1 MGKKES
7 LTFDVWESISL
18 SSNLNARSIHTY
30 MMSSSASTSAASPV
44 ADALKASAG
53 GLFALCALYP
63 LDLLRT
69 KRAAEASTS
78 SDDDDDDDVDDDDG
92 AKKTTYGKKNSSS
105 NSKSSGGVFREI
117 ALTVH
122 EKGVSELYRGFYP
135 RAVHCL
141 ISDLIYYYSYTYLT
155 NRKLESLMLE
165 IAKKKDAPAPEND
178 GDVNIID
185 ISTSV
190 RLGTIAGIVTNILT
204 IPVDTVS
211 MNLQISKSTK
221 RLGIFEITRKIYE
234 EHGIVK
240 FWNGLLPG
248 CILTVNPAI
257 NVALFENM
265 KARYLL
271 KYARENKMQL
281 SAFEAFVLGTVS
293 KGAATVIT
301 YPMIRLK
308 TLLLKANEDN
318 NEDDTKKVEADVR
331 KKKATSVMNVIKAV
345 LEREGISGFYRGIYV
360 QLLRSTSGSG
370 LMFMVREALR

>member
-1 MGKKES
+1 
-7 LTFDVWESISL
+7 
-18 SSNLNARSIHTY
+18 
-30 MMSSSASTSAASPV
+30 MSSSTSTAAASPV
-44 ADALKASAG
+44 ADALNASAG

-78 SDDDDDDDVDDDDG
+78 SEGDDD
-92 AKKTTYGKKNSSS
+92 AKKTMFGKKNTLSS
-105 NSKSSGGVFREI
+105 NSKSSSSGGGGGVFREF
-117 ALTVH
+117 ALTVR
-122 EKGVSELYRGFYP
+122 EKGVSELYRGFYS

-155 NRKLESLMLE
+155 NRKLESLMME
-165 IAKKKDAPAPEND
+165 VAKMKKKDAPASEND
-178 GDVNIID
+178 GGTNIID

-204 IPVDTVS
+204 IPIDTVS

-221 RLGIFEITRKIYE
+221 RMGIFEITRKIYE
-234 EHGIVK
+234 EHGVAK
-240 FWNGLLPG
+240 FWNGLLPA

-257 NVALFENM
+257 NVALFENI

-318 NEDDTKKVEADVR
+318 NEDFETTKKVGTDVR
-331 KKKATSVMNVIKAV
+331 KKKATSVVDVIKVV
-345 LEREGISGFYRGIYV
+345 LEREGISGFYRGMYV

>member
-1 MGKKES
+1 
-7 LTFDVWESISL
+7 
-18 SSNLNARSIHTY
+18 
-30 MMSSSASTSAASPV
+30 MSSSTSKAASSPL
-44 ADALKASAG
+44 ADALNASAG

-78 SDDDDDDDVDDDDG
+78 SDDDD
-92 AKKTTYGKKNSSS
+92 AKKTTTFGKKNTNSN
-105 NSKSSGGVFREI
+105 NSKSSSSGGGGGGVFREF
-117 ALTVH
+117 ALTVR
-122 EKGVSELYRGFYP
+122 EKGVSELYRGFYS

-155 NRKLESLMLE
+155 NRKLESLMME
-165 IAKKKDAPAPEND
+165 MAKKKKKKDAPGSEND
-178 GDVNIID
+178 NGVNIID

-204 IPVDTVS
+204 IPIDTVS

-221 RLGIFEITRKIYE
+221 RMGIFEITRKIYE
-234 EHGIVK
+234 EHGVAK
-240 FWNGLLPG
+240 FWNGLLPA

-257 NVALFENM
+257 NVALFENI

-318 NEDDTKKVEADVR
+318 NEDFETTKRVEIDAR
-331 KKKATSVMNVIKAV
+331 KKKVTSVVDVIKVV
-345 LEREGISGFYRGIYV
+345 LEREGVSGFYRGMYV

>member
-1 MGKKES
+1 
-7 LTFDVWESISL
+7 
-18 SSNLNARSIHTY
+18 
-30 MMSSSASTSAASPV
+30 MSSSASTSAASPV

-78 SDDDDDDDVDDDDG
+78 SSDDGDDDDD
-92 AKKTTYGKKNSSS
+92 AKKTKTFGKKNNNATSSS
-105 NSKSSGGVFREI
+105 GKSSSSGVSGGVFREF
-117 ALTVH
+117 ALTVR
-122 EKGVSELYRGFYP
+122 EKGVSELYRGFYS

-155 NRKLESLMLE
+155 NRKLESLMME
-165 IAKKKDAPAPEND
+165 MAKKKKDAPASEND
-178 GDVNIID
+178 GGVNIID

-204 IPVDTVS
+204 IPIDTVS

-221 RLGIFEITRKIYE
+221 RMGIFEITRKIYE
-234 EHGIVK
+234 EHGVAK
-240 FWNGLLPG
+240 FWNGLLPA

-257 NVALFENM
+257 NVALFENI

-271 KYARENKMQL
+271 KYARENQMQL

-308 TLLLKANEDN
+308 TLLLKANEEN
-318 NEDDTKKVEADVR
+318 NENFETTKKVEIDVR
-331 KKKATSVMNVIKAV
+331 KKKATSVVDVIKVV
-345 LEREGISGFYRGIYV
+345 LEREGVSGFYRGMYV

>member
-1 MGKKES
+1 M
-7 LTFDVWESISL
+7 LDT
-18 SSNLNARSIHTY
+18 HTH
-30 MMSSSASTSAASPV
+30 MSSSASTSAASPV

-78 SDDDDDDDVDDDDG
+78 SSSDDGDDDDD
-92 AKKTTYGKKNSSS
+92 AKKTKTFGKKSNNATSSS
-105 NSKSSGGVFREI
+105 SGKSSSSGVSGGVFREF
-117 ALTVH
+117 ALTVR
-122 EKGVSELYRGFYP
+122 EKGVSELYRGFYS

-155 NRKLESLMLE
+155 NRKLESLMME
-165 IAKKKDAPAPEND
+165 MAKKKKKKDAPASEKD
-178 GDVNIID
+178 GGVNIID

-204 IPVDTVS
+204 IPIDTVS

-221 RLGIFEITRKIYE
+221 RMGIFEITRKIYE
-234 EHGIVK
+234 EHGVVK
-240 FWNGLLPG
+240 FWNGLLPA

-257 NVALFENM
+257 NVALFENI

-271 KYARENKMQL
+271 KYARENQMQL

-308 TLLLKANEDN
+308 TLLLKANEEN
-318 NEDDTKKVEADVR
+318 NEDFETTKKVEIDVR
-331 KKKATSVMNVIKAV
+331 KKKATSVVDVIKVV
-345 LEREGISGFYRGIYV
+345 LEREGVSGFYRGMYV

>member
-1 MGKKES
+1 
-7 LTFDVWESISL
+7 
-18 SSNLNARSIHTY
+18 
-30 MMSSSASTSAASPV
+30 MSSSTSKAASSPL
-44 ADALKASAG
+44 ADALNASAG

-78 SDDDDDDDVDDDDG
+78 SDDDD
-92 AKKTTYGKKNSSS
+92 AKKTTTFGKKNTNSN
-105 NSKSSGGVFREI
+105 NSKSSSSGGGGGGVFREF
-117 ALTVH
+117 ALTVR
-122 EKGVSELYRGFYP
+122 EKGVSELYRGFYS

-155 NRKLESLMLE
+155 NRKLESLMME
-165 IAKKKDAPAPEND
+165 MAKKKKKDAPGSEND
-178 GDVNIID
+178 NGVNIID

-204 IPVDTVS
+204 IPIDTVS

-221 RLGIFEITRKIYE
+221 RMGIFEIARKIYE
-234 EHGIVK
+234 EHGVAK
-240 FWNGLLPG
+240 FWNGLLPA

-257 NVALFENM
+257 NVALFENI

-271 KYARENKMQL
+271 KYARENQMQL

-308 TLLLKANEDN
+308 TLLLKANEEN
-318 NEDDTKKVEADVR
+318 NEDFETTKKVEIDAR
-331 KKKATSVMNVIKAV
+331 KKKATSVVDVIKVV
-345 LEREGISGFYRGIYV
+345 LEREGVSGFYRGMYV

>member
-1 MGKKES
+1 
-7 LTFDVWESISL
+7 
-18 SSNLNARSIHTY
+18 

-78 SDDDDDDDVDDDDG
+78 SSDDGDDDDDD
-92 AKKTTYGKKNSSS
+92 AKKKTTFGKKSNNASSNGKSSS
-105 NSKSSGGVFREI
+105 SEGGGGVFREF
-117 ALTVH
+117 ALTVR
-122 EKGVSELYRGFYP
+122 EKGVSELYRGFYS

-155 NRKLESLMLE
+155 NRKLESLMME
-165 IAKKKDAPAPEND
+165 MAKKKKKKKDAPASEND
-178 GDVNIID
+178 GGVNIID

-190 RLGTIAGIVTNILT
+190 RLGTIAGIATNILT
-204 IPVDTVS
+204 IPIDTVS

-221 RLGIFEITRKIYE
+221 RMGIFEITRKIYE
-234 EHGIVK
+234 EHGVAK
-240 FWNGLLPG
+240 FWNGLLPA

-257 NVALFENM
+257 NVALFENI

-271 KYARENKMQL
+271 KYARENQMQL

-308 TLLLKANEDN
+308 TLLLKANEEN
-318 NEDDTKKVEADVR
+318 NENFETTKKVEIDVR
-331 KKKATSVMNVIKAV
+331 KKKATSVVDVIKVV
-345 LEREGISGFYRGIYV
+345 LEREGVSGFYRGMYV

>member
-1 MGKKES
+1 MMIEE
-7 LTFDVWESISL
+7 DNVW
-18 SSNLNARSIHTY
+18 
-30 MMSSSASTSAASPV
+30 
-44 ADALKASAG
+44 
-53 GLFALCALYP
+53 
-63 LDLLRT
+63 
-69 KRAAEASTS
+69 
-78 SDDDDDDDVDDDDG
+78 
-92 AKKTTYGKKNSSS
+92 KKNTSS
-105 NSKSSGGVFREI
+105 NSKSSSSGGGGGVFREF
-117 ALTVH
+117 ALTAR
-122 EKGVSELYRGFYP
+122 EKGVSELYRGFYS

-155 NRKLESLMLE
+155 NRKLESLMME
-165 IAKKKDAPAPEND
+165 IAKKKKKDAPASEND
-178 GDVNIID
+178 GGTNIID

-204 IPVDTVS
+204 IPIDTVS

-221 RLGIFEITRKIYE
+221 RMGIFEITRKIYE
-234 EHGIVK
+234 EHGVAK
-240 FWNGLLPG
+240 FWNGLLPA

-257 NVALFENM
+257 NVALFENI

-318 NEDDTKKVEADVR
+318 NEDFETTKKVGTDVR
-331 KKKATSVMNVIKAV
+331 KKKATSVVDVIKVV
-345 LEREGISGFYRGIYV
+345 LEREGISGFYRGMYV